1 MSSCQI
7 SISLALPGQPSS
19 GEQVQTA
26 PWIYRQNPACPVL
39 PAPEQQDNA
48 AQEEQRLGCLRRTGV
63 IPRLDPGLL
72 GVGRVEP
79 GAPLSPLP
87 VPVGVGTSVYRFS
100 FTEKCGKWDL

>member
-1 MSSCQI
+1 M
-7 SISLALPGQPSS
+7 
-19 GEQVQTA
+19 
-26 PWIYRQNPACPVL
+26 
-39 PAPEQQDNA
+39 
-48 AQEEQRLGCLRRTGV
+48 